1 MTDMITDSTD
11 TTDRARQPGD
21 QSQAASRKVLHD
33 IDEFLE
39 DGLIVFDVNGERVG
53 GVKAHWIAAGY
64 LLVGSGAFDHR
75 DLYIP
80 FRLIRSI
87 DPQGIVLSE
96 PKDVLVVNY
105 VKPPAIH
112 TIVEHRFVPGPRHDT
127 LPQTYEVRVV
137 QSGYDGGQTVVDS
150 IELSSIT
157 ERLSVGLAVY
167 DANGLRLGDITQYDV
182 SCGLLTVEKGIF
194 NPRIVL
200 VPFSAIK
207 TIDCDALSVSL
218 TLTRAALLQDQAT
231 LRSNS

>member
-1 MTDMITDSTD
+1 MTDKMTDSMGP
-11 TTDRARQPGD
+11 ARQLGD
-21 QSQAASRKVLHD
+21 QSQGVSLTVLHA

-39 DGLIVFDVNGERVG
+39 DGLLVFDVNAERVG
-53 GVKAHWIAAGY
+53 SVKASRIAAGY
-64 LLVGSGAFDHR
+64 LLVGSGALDHR

-87 DPQGIVLSE
+87 DLRGIVLSE
-96 PKDVLVVNY
+96 PKDVLVAHY

-112 TIVEHRFVPGPRHDT
+112 TIVQHRFIPGPHRDT
-127 LPQTYEVRVV
+127 LPQAYEVRVV

-167 DANGLRLGDITQYDV
+167 DTNGLRLGDITQYDV

-231 LRSNS
+231 LHTNS